1 MNHCKILHPSK
12 TYLPAVQIQIPWNC
26 CKILHPSKIY
36 LFKAPSL
43 NVIKYHHSHKFV
55 AGERQFSKRWP
66 AKPELSGKRNGP
78 EVDGRSHK
86 ELSGRRQCVQNVA
99 GEGQRFRFA

>member
-43 NVIKYHHSHKFV
+43 NVIKYQHSHKFV
-55 AGERQFSKRWP
+55 AGERRFSKIWP
-66 AKPELSGKRNGP
+66 FFR
-78 EVDGRSHK
+78 K
-86 ELSGRRQCVQNVA
+86 EKQPRGGWKES
-99 GEGQRFRFA
+99 EGVE